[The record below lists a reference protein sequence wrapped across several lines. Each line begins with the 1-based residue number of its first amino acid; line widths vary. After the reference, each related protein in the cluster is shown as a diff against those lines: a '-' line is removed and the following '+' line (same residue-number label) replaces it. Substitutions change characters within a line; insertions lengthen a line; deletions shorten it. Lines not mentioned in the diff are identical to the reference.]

1 MPHYLKLITELLIF
15 LLVSVILVGCA
26 KDNFVPIIKDF
37 QERGTGKVVECSKE
51 NIDYFYS
58 KGSVISLPASVMRKS
73 SDKPWEALPVNPNP
87 LPASKVKDIGI
98 LDLAVNPQNCNEVY
112 VVTEQ
117 AEAYKTRN
125 GGKLWEEIKLMGPR
139 PWSIKSASSNWGVV
153 IINSENVSQIAVGFA
168 FPIHSEEIRYYVFES
183 FDGGQS
189 FLPANSI
196 SGVRQPPT
204 RDEILFILKKEW
216 VSADARQ
223 FLDKTV

>member
-1 MPHYLKLITELLIF
+1 MQHYLKLITELLMF

-73 SDKPWEALPVNPNP
+73 SNKPWEAIPVNPNP
-87 LPASKVKDIGI
+87 LPTSKVKDIGI
-98 LDLAVNPQNCNEVY
+98 LDLVVSPENCNEVY

-125 GGKLWEEIKLMGPR
+125 GGKLWEKIYEIPPENRQGRSLGWGITAINTKN
-139 PWSIKSASSNWGVV
+139 IKHLV
-153 IINSENVSQIAVGFA
+153 IGFNV
-168 FPIHSEEIRYYVFES
+168 PIHSEETRPRFFES
-183 FDGGQS
+183 FDGGKS
-189 FLPANSI
+189 FLPCELGSVNQSVKDFKSI
-196 SGVRQPPT
+196 EYEETSKLTHDDVFETWQCFR
-204 RDEILFILKKEW
+204 
-216 VSADARQ
+216 
-223 FLDKTV
+223 